1 MAELRI
7 CPYCF
12 EEFDAKDIMFRCG
25 NTKCNNDNDPVLA
38 QFWGDAMR
46 KALPSFPGKK
56 KGWFGGGIPENGVCP
71 DCGQSSSSMICPC
84 CHNRIPK
91 EMVENKGYIISIIG
105 ARSSGKT
112 NYITVLIDQ
121 LNKQLHKLDG
131 LAIMASA
138 AADQP
143 KYRTSTRYKQDF
155 YNTLYR
161 DKTCPAQTQIGE
173 EKSRVPLIYRL
184 TSEGKKAPTVH
195 LVFYD
200 TAGENF
206 NDPQNIKDNVKFI
219 NRSDAFIFLLDS
231 FQIDYVKEKLGL
243 SSEQGDLEYDAIL
256 ENIVNHFI
264 EGDKKEKESHFAKP
278 MALTFSKIDAI
289 ISQPELFE
297 ETAIPGMSMQQ
308 DSPFLDGE
316 GLSLQD
322 IDSVS
327 SGIAQALDM
336 WGESDFRQNIV
347 NNYRNYKFFG
357 ISALG
362 QKPNADNEIEKISP
376 YRVLDPILWI
386 LHELKYPMK
395 VRK

>member
-1 MAELRI
+1 MAKLRI

-12 EEFDAKDIMFRCG
+12 EEFNASEIMFRCG
-25 NTKCNNDNDPVLA
+25 NTKCKNENDPVLA
-38 QFWGDAMR
+38 KFWGDMR
-46 KALPSFPGKK
+46 RALPSFPGKK
-56 KGWFGGGIPENGVCP
+56 TGLFGTGIPESGICP
-71 DCGQSSSSMICPC
+71 ECGQSSSNMICPH

-121 LNKQLHKLDG
+121 LSKQLSKLGG

-138 AADQP
+138 VADEP
-143 KYRTSTRYKQDF
+143 KYRTSVRYNEDF
-155 YNTLYR
+155 YNILYR
-161 DKTCPAQTQIGE
+161 NKTCPAQTQIGD
-173 EKSRVPLIYRL
+173 EKNRVPLIYRL
-184 TSEGKKAPTVH
+184 TSANKKAPTVH

-219 NRSDAFIFLLDS
+219 NKSDAFIFLLDT
-231 FQIDYVKEKLGL
+231 FQIRYVKDKLGL
-243 SSEQGDLEYDAIL
+243 PDEQGDLKYDAIL
-256 ENIVNHFI
+256 ENIVSHFI
-264 EGDKKEKESHFAKP
+264 EGDKSEKKAHFAKP

-297 ETAIPGMSMQQ
+297 DTAIPGMSMQQ
-308 DSPFLDGE
+308 NSPFLDGH
-316 GLSLQD
+316 GLSLKD

-327 SGIAQALDM
+327 DGIAQALNL
-336 WGESDFRQNIV
+336 WGESDFRQNIA
-347 NNYRNYKFFG
+347 NNYKNYKFFG

-362 QKPNADNEIEKISP
+362 QKPNADNEIERISP
-376 YRVLDPILWI
+376 YRVLDPIIWI
-386 LHELKYPMK
+386 LHELKYPMLI
-395 VRK
+395 RE